1 MINYKYIILLITF
14 ILLSCTKNSN
24 LNPKVEN
31 NKESDS
37 SLIRSF
43 IISFP
48 NKNDMI
54 SYHFSR
60 SAFEV
65 YENVEIDLI
74 KEKEGVKAITKVEHH
89 DDFDKPI
96 SFKKPEKVFSY
107 NIDKL
112 SYLIKILSQIDIDTC
127 IRYDKYSNDNKINSV
142 ILFVHENRLQQF
154 SYNGLRCSSIAE
166 GKKRTPLDSTEFEI
180 RKYIM
185 DIGAWDRLVLPQSSS
200 SSSSNN
206 IKTTY
211 FKNGSLDLNPL
222 FFSSSSNTPKIIDT
236 IYFKKNVMDS
246 SLTQGVN
253 IFYPLKSLYYSY
265 DNLFIKEI
273 DSMPYYK
280 ANLEGDSIL
289 YIWNK
294 PENGEVISFKDNDT
308 TSFFDII
315 KSLSLYEKEEWNVSR
330 KECPQKTE
338 GNYIYWND
346 SSLNIIPF
354 MCINEKLK
362 IWDLNRKVREWLES
376 KFTGK

>member
-1 MINYKYIILLITF
+1 MINYKYIILLIAL
-14 ILLSCTKNSN
+14 ILFSCTKNSN
-24 LNPKVEN
+24 SNQQN
-31 NKESDS
+31 YSKEPEFR
-37 SLIRSF
+37 ITRSF
-43 IISFP
+43 IISLP
-48 NKNDMI
+48 NKNEMI

-60 SAFEV
+60 SAFDV
-65 YENVEIDLI
+65 YESVEIDLI
-74 KEKEGVKAITKVEHH
+74 KENDGVKAITKVEHH
-89 DDFDKPI
+89 EEFDKPI

-112 SYLIKILSQIDIDTC
+112 SYLTKKISQIDIDTC
-127 IRYDKYSNDNKINSV
+127 IVYNKYSKDNDIISE
-142 ILFVHENRLQQF
+142 IFFVHENRLQHI
-154 SYNGLRCSSIAE
+154 SYNGRMCSSIAE

-185 DIGAWDRLVLPQSSS
+185 DIGAWDRLVLSQLSS

-211 FKNGSLDLNPL
+211 FKNGGLDLNPL

-246 SLTQGVN
+246 SLTQNVN
-253 IFYPLKSLYYSY
+253 IFYPLKSLCFSLE
-265 DNLFIKEI
+265 NIFIKEI

-330 KECPQKTE
+330 KGCPRKTE
-338 GNYIYWND
+338 DNYIYWNN

-354 MCINEKLK
+354 TCINEKLK